1 MKKILILCY
10 TVLIAAFILP
20 LFFRKLPEEKEAP
33 LTLPELQQSARQD
46 AAASETA
53 QPGPANAEEESV
65 RVLINGEAVEMAA
78 ADYLTGV
85 VAAEMPASFEFEA
98 LRAQAVAA
106 RT

>member
-20 LFFRKLPEEKEAP
+20 LFFRKLPEEKETP

-53 QPGPANAEEESV
+53 QPGPVNAEEESM
-65 RVLINGEAVEMAA
+65 RVLINGETVEMAA
-78 ADYLTGV
+78 ADYGRRRGGDAGKL
-85 VAAEMPASFEFEA
+85 
-98 LRAQAVAA
+98 
-106 RT
+106 

>member
-53 QPGPANAEEESV
+53 SAAFATSSSFFSASAV
-65 RVLINGEAVEMAA
+65 SALTLILSSDAFAIF
-78 ADYLTGV
+78 DHPFCQLTLT
-85 VAAEMPASFEFEA
+85 E
-98 LRAQAVAA
+98 R
-106 RT
+106 RTI

>member
-46 AAASETA
+46 AAAREKFFCSQRA
-53 QPGPANAEEESV
+53 IKV
-65 RVLINGEAVEMAA
+65 C
-78 ADYLTGV
+78 
-85 VAAEMPASFEFEA
+85 ASP
-98 LRAQAVAA
+98 R
-106 RT
+106 